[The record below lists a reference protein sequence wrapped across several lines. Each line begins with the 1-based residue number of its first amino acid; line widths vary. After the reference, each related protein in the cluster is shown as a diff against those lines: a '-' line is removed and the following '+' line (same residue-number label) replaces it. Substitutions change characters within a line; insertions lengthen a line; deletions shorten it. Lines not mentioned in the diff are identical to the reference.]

1 MSEADPRMPQERA
14 PSRLAVL
21 VALGRRSLVFAVIWI
36 ALVKGDPEGMAL
48 GLVAVP
54 AAVWVSVILM
64 PIAGNVSLVRVLALV
79 PRFVAGSILG
89 GLDVAYRAVQPS
101 MPLRP
106 GWLRID
112 LRLPDGG
119 RVAYGG
125 ELSLMPGT
133 LVAGIDDD
141 HALVHVLD
149 MADPGLEAALR
160 RAEEDLAGVI
170 RTAPRREGRK

>member
-1 MSEADPRMPQERA
+1 MNGARPPMPA
-14 PSRLAVL
+14 APTPSRLAIL

-36 ALVKGDPEGMAL
+36 ALVKGDPEGMLL

-54 AAVWVSVILM
+54 GAVWVSVVLM
-64 PIAGNVSLVRVLALV
+64 PIAGNVSLLGLLSLV
-79 PRFVAGSILG
+79 PGFVVGSILG
-89 GLDVAYRAVQPS
+89 GLDVAYRAVRPS

-112 LRLPDGG
+112 LRLPDGA

-160 RAEEDLAGVI
+160 RAEEDLVGVI
-170 RTAPRREGRK
+170 RIAPPREGLR